1 MFAGVRIYVRSVCPI
16 QQVSTLATHCVSTLT
31 NSQFGHVCR
40 PREFSHKCRATDTKT
55 ESRPADIPGFCV
67 AAVILFLVS
76 KPRCP
81 GLIKVREQA
90 WKINRRIT
98 LGPALS
104 QAMSLAGA
112 HVSQTSTPGRDL
124 GRPLEEHPPAAS
136 SPWASQ
142 PLPPVAAR
150 VLVPIPATRKA
161 VTPSEICATSW
172 ASAPLRS
179 RVLFLAR
186 PPPLRRLLCA
196 GGGCGRIAER
206 SGRCGRPCRPIG
218 AE

>member
-150 VLVPIPATRKA
+150 VLVPIPGHAEGGHSIRDMRDVLGVCA
-161 VTPSEICATSW
+161 VAVPGAVPG
-172 ASAPLRS
+172 AAAPAAAAFVR
-179 RVLFLAR
+179 R
-186 PPPLRRLLCA
+186 RRL
-196 GGGCGRIAER
+196 
-206 SGRCGRPCRPIG
+206 RPDR
-218 AE
+218 